1 MTRAALLLSL
11 AATLVACSSNTPA
24 APPPAGSC
32 AYDSLVAVSGYQ
44 SSGVGGF
51 TLQGNG
57 YVSYGILSG
66 DPALSASNGRAF
78 LVMRD
83 VGQIA
88 ELDPYCGTPLD
99 GGLVSTNGGSTRTT
113 NPQDVAAAPD
123 RSLWVPR
130 YDDPSVIQIGIDGG
144 IQQTIS
150 LSSTTYDPDG
160 NPNASAIAILPV
172 CGVTKAFVA
181 LEVLDDNAI
190 PYPVPYAN
198 NPSLILRIDVAS
210 GRIDGQTRLAGR
222 NPFGLFFPYGGS
234 LWMAEPGSFQLT
246 NEGNAGIERFDP
258 QTQTS
263 VLLVAEPAFEGGSVA
278 EVAVTSGCGAAI
290 IADATSKNATS
301 LVTFDPDT
309 GAVLTTAQ
317 KPVFSTSGYDLQG
330 MVWAGSVLLVG
341 DRTPATG
348 GTQRYPVHA
357 FTSGGGCV
365 LTQRPDAIFLQ
376 GLPPVGFQPTP

>member
-123 RSLWVPR
+123 RYR
-130 YDDPSVIQIGIDGG
+130 DDAQERANGG
-144 IQQTIS
+144 RGA
-150 LSSTTYDPDG
+150 TT
-160 NPNASAIAILPV
+160 
-172 CGVTKAFVA
+172 VA
-181 LEVLDDNAI
+181 GE
-190 PYPVPYAN
+190 
-198 NPSLILRIDVAS
+198 
-210 GRIDGQTRLAGR
+210 
-222 NPFGLFFPYGGS
+222 
-234 LWMAEPGSFQLT
+234 
-246 NEGNAGIERFDP
+246 
-258 QTQTS
+258 
-263 VLLVAEPAFEGGSVA
+263 
-278 EVAVTSGCGAAI
+278 
-290 IADATSKNATS
+290 
-301 LVTFDPDT
+301 
-309 GAVLTTAQ
+309 
-317 KPVFSTSGYDLQG
+317 
-330 MVWAGSVLLVG
+330 
-341 DRTPATG
+341 
-348 GTQRYPVHA
+348 
-357 FTSGGGCV
+357 
-365 LTQRPDAIFLQ
+365 
-376 GLPPVGFQPTP
+376 